1 MTVYQPTKKKTALT
15 YETIIR
21 DVRGGD
27 IKPVYYLMGEEG
39 YYIDRVADF
48 IVATLLQP
56 EERDFNLITLFG
68 AETNIETVINSAKG
82 FPMGAQHL
90 VVVVKEA
97 QNLSGLERLEFYLRN
112 PQPSTVLLF
121 CHKNGALDR
130 RKKIATLIEKAGVL
144 YESKKLYDSQLPAFI
159 RDYLKR
165 KRLAV
170 DPVAADVLASYVG
183 ADLSRLSGEL
193 DKLVLSLSSGEK
205 TVTLALVES
214 NIGISKDFNIFEL
227 QDALV
232 QKDVLK
238 VNRIANY
245 FDKNPKINPIQKTLP
260 ALFRFYSQLMLAYY
274 APEKTE
280 RGIAAWL
287 GLTDWQVRKNI
298 MPAMQRYTGT
308 KVMKIIGE
316 IRRTD
321 ARSKGVGNPGTAN
334 GELMNGTFIF
344 YASLILRYRNRK
356 RTGRRFV
363 KNLRPVLFRLS
374 C

>member
-27 IKPVYYLMGEEG
+27 IKPVYYLMGEES
-39 YYIDRVADF
+39 YYIDRVSDF
-48 IVATLLQP
+48 IVASLLQP

-82 FPMGAQHL
+82 FPMGAQRL

-165 KRLAV
+165 KHLAV
-170 DPVAADVLASYVG
+170 DTVAAEMLANYVG
-183 ADLSRLSGEL
+183 ADLNRLAGEL
-193 DKLVLSLSSGEK
+193 DKLALSLPSGEK
-205 TVTLALVES
+205 TVSPALVES

-245 FDKNPKINPIQKTLP
+245 FDKNSKANPIQKTLP
-260 ALFRFYSQLMLAYY
+260 ALFRFYTQLMLAYY

-280 RGIAAWL
+280 KGIAAWL

-308 KVMKIIGE
+308 KVMRIIGE
-316 IRRTD
+316 IRKAD
-321 ARSKGVGNPGTAN
+321 ARSKGVDNPGTAN
-334 GELMNGTFIF
+334 GELMKE
-344 YASLILRYRNRK
+344 L
-356 RTGRRFV
+356 
-363 KNLRPVLFRLS
+363 LFFMLH
-374 C
+374 